1 MVEQLARALL
11 VQTLTL
17 AVACVA
23 VRWLQLAVVRR
34 LGAGAGYLAWLLV
47 PVAMLAVALPHRA
60 ADALV
65 IHVDVAAAMPA
76 WVSAPLPQ
84 PTPHG
89 NVAPAIAVAVW
100 AAGVALSA
108 ALLLRRQRR
117 FEALVAR
124 TQDGRAARLPAG
136 TGPAVLGV
144 WRRRIVLPRD
154 FDTAFDA
161 DERRLMLAHEGV
173 HLRRA
178 DNAWNLL
185 ASALLVVHWFNPIA
199 WWAWRRLR
207 ADQELSC
214 DAAVLRREPSESLA
228 SYANA
233 LLKVQGVTLA
243 PPLAT
248 SWQSSHPLVERV
260 RMLQVHRI
268 SAARHRAGLRVAALF
283 VAIAGIGGYALRA
296 GASAATDAVP
306 GDKPAVLLSID
317 FDAGQIRRPI
327 TLTTDG
333 DVTQPLKGANKPP
346 SPTVLS
352 RASERT
358 TVRVA
363 GDPAKHTLDSEMA
376 FVATPLPDDRVQ
388 IDAELHYGDK
398 LLGTPRVITHD
409 GEPAHIEVKLDDD
422 GHVFAV
428 TLLPRLVRP
437 APAVPA
443 SNAAPAPPAPPAP
456 PALAPAAPPAF
467 RVVPDLPARPDQ
479 PPAVAPP
486 APPTY
491 RVVPD
496 LPAPPAPPQR
506 AP

>member
-23 VRWLQLAVVRR
+23 VRWLQMAVVRR

-47 PVAMLAVALPHRA
+47 PVAMLAVTLPHRA

-65 IHVDVAAAMPA
+65 IHVDVAAAMPG
-76 WVSAPLPQ
+76 WVSAPVPQ
-84 PTPHG
+84 PAAHG
-89 NVAPAIAVAVW
+89 NVALAVVVAVW
-100 AAGVALSA
+100 AAGVTLSA
-108 ALLLRRQRR
+108 ALLLRRQRG
-117 FEALVAR
+117 FEALV
-124 TQDGRAARLPAG
+124 TPSLDDRAARLPAG

-144 WRRRIVLPRD
+144 WRGRIVLPRD

-185 ASALLVVHWFNPIA
+185 ASTLLVVHWFNPVA

-228 SYANA
+228 RYANA
-233 LLKVQGVTLA
+233 LLKVQGITLA

-296 GASAATDAVP
+296 GASAAPDAVL
-306 GDKPAVLLSID
+306 GDKPAVLMSVD
-317 FDAGQIRRPI
+317 FDAGQSHRPI

-333 DVTQPLKGANKPP
+333 DVTQAPKGAKKHP

-363 GDPAKHTLDSEMA
+363 GDPAKNTLDSEMA
-376 FVATPLPDDRVQ
+376 FVATPLPGDRVQ

-398 LLGTPRVITHD
+398 LLGKPRVITHD
-409 GEPAHIEVKLDDD
+409 GEPARIEVKLDDD
-422 GHVFAV
+422 GHVFGV
-428 TLLPRLVRP
+428 TLLPRLVGP
-437 APAVPA
+437 GAPVP
-443 SNAAPAPPAPPAP
+443 PM
-456 PALAPAAPPAF
+456 
-467 RVVPDLPARPDQ
+467 
-479 PPAVAPP
+479 VAPP
-486 APPTY
+486 APPTPVALPTPPAAPTPAPPPSI

-496 LPAPPAPPQR
+496 LPAPPPTVAPP
-506 AP
+506 APPA